1 MDSKIPTAPEPNR
14 GQMALRRIRGLTMK
28 KIKEQ
33 DSNSEELR
41 DIAIQSVI
49 VTIIAAL
56 VAIVIIAAM
65 ISGVKEATYGM

>member
-1 MDSKIPTAPEPNR
+1 MDSKIPTAPESNR
-14 GQMALRRIRGLTMK
+14 GQVALRRIRGLTMK

-41 DIAIQSVI
+41 DIAIQSAI
-49 VTIIAAL
+49 VTIIATIL
-56 VAIVIIAAM
+56 AIVIIAVM

>member
-1 MDSKIPTAPEPNR
+1 
-14 GQMALRRIRGLTMK
+14 MK

-41 DIAIQSVI
+41 DIAIQNVL

-56 VAIVIIAAM
+56 AAMVIIAAM
-65 ISGVKEATYGM
+65 ISEVKEATYGM

>member
-1 MDSKIPTAPEPNR
+1 
-14 GQMALRRIRGLTMK
+14 MK

-49 VTIIAAL
+49 VTIIAAIL
-56 VAIVIIAAM
+56 AIVIIAAM
-65 ISGVKEATYGM
+65 ISGVKEATNGM

>member
-1 MDSKIPTAPEPNR
+1 MDSKIPTAPKPNR
-14 GQMALRRIRGLTMK
+14 GQVALRRIRGLTMK

-49 VTIIAAL
+49 VTIIAAIL
-56 VAIVIIAAM
+56 AIVIIAAM

>member
-49 VTIIAAL
+49 VTIIAAIL
-56 VAIVIIAAM
+56 AIVIIAAM

>member
-14 GQMALRRIRGLTMK
+14 GQVALRRIRRLIMK

-49 VTIIAAL
+49 VTIIAAIL
-56 VAIVIIAAM
+56 AIVIIAAM

>member
-1 MDSKIPTAPEPNR
+1 
-14 GQMALRRIRGLTMK
+14 MK
-28 KIKEQ
+28 KIKDQ

-41 DIAIQSVI
+41 DIAIQSLI

-56 VAIVIIAAM
+56 VAVVIIAVM

>member
-14 GQMALRRIRGLTMK
+14 GQVALRRIRRLIMK

-49 VTIIAAL
+49 VTIIAAIL
-56 VAIVIIAAM
+56 AIVIIAAM
-65 ISGVKEATYGM
+65 ISGVKEAAYGM

>member
-14 GQMALRRIRGLTMK
+14 GQVALRRIRRLIMK

>member
-1 MDSKIPTAPEPNR
+1 MDSKIPTAPESNR
-14 GQMALRRIRGLTMK
+14 GHVALRRIRRLTMK

-41 DIAIQSVI
+41 DIAIQSII

-56 VAIVIIAAM
+56 AAIVIIAVM